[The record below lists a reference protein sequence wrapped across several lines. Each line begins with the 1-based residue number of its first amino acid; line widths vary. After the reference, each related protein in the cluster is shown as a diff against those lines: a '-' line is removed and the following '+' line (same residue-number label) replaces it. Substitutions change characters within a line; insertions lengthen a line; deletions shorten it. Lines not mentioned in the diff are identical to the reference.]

1 MKKKL
6 PKPGVLWITGL
17 SGAGKTTT
25 GDLVY
30 KELSKEFLKIKRL
43 DGDVLRKKLKLNRNK
58 KTFTESHR
66 KKNGSTYSKICKDYE
81 KKGYFVIISVMALY
95 NEVYKKNKKCFDN
108 YIDVYLKVPIKEL
121 IRRDPKK
128 IYKKFF
134 QKKIKN
140 VAGLDLKFNEQ
151 KNVKLR

>member
-43 DGDVLRKKLKLNRNK
+43 DGDVLRKK
-58 KTFTESHR
+58 T
-66 KKNGSTYSKICKDYE
+66 
-81 KKGYFVIISVMALY
+81 
-95 NEVYKKNKKCFDN
+95 
-108 YIDVYLKVPIKEL
+108 
-121 IRRDPKK
+121 
-128 IYKKFF
+128 
-134 QKKIKN
+134 
-140 VAGLDLKFNEQ
+140 
-151 KNVKLR
+151 

>member
-66 KKNGSTYSKICKDYE
+66 KKMDPLIQKYVKIMKKKD
-81 KKGYFVIISVMALY
+81 IL
-95 NEVYKKNKKCFDN
+95 
-108 YIDVYLKVPIKEL
+108 
-121 IRRDPKK
+121 
-128 IYKKFF
+128 
-134 QKKIKN
+134 
-140 VAGLDLKFNEQ
+140 
-151 KNVKLR
+151 

>member
-43 DGDVLRKKLKLNRNK
+43 DGDVLRKNLNLTEIKKLLR
-58 KTFTESHR
+58 SHIE
-66 KKNGSTYSKICKDYE
+66 KNGSTYSKICKDYE

-95 NEVYKKNKKCFDN
+95 NEVYKK
-108 YIDVYLKVPIKEL
+108 
-121 IRRDPKK
+121 
-128 IYKKFF
+128 
-134 QKKIKN
+134 IKN
-140 VAGLDLKFNEQ
+140 VLITILTFI
-151 KNVKLR
+151 